1 MSLICFQVIS
11 SSRIGDLSW
20 LYPGCS
26 FEACASRWLPG
37 ATRIA
42 VLTKGGQGATAITRS
57 LEISVPAVEAQVVD
71 TVGAG
76 DAFNAG
82 ILSGLRQRGFLDKK
96 KLQRISDEGLRFSM
110 EFAAQVTAIT
120 VSRAGADTPWR
131 HELQSQQ
138 SNDVVEHSG
147 QWNITE

>member
-1 MSLICFQVIS
+1 
-11 SSRIGDLSW
+11 
-20 LYPGCS
+20 
-26 FEACASRWLPG
+26 
-37 ATRIA
+37 